1 MSNHSEPSWAEL
13 RDWDRECVWHSFTQM
28 AEYEPLFI
36 ERGEGCMVYD
46 SEGNGYLDAVS
57 SIWCN
62 VHGHRHPKIDAAIK
76 GQLDKVSHT
85 TNLGASNST
94 TVKLAKR
101 LVDLAPGD
109 LNHVFFSGDGASA
122 IEVALK
128 MAFQYWRQCPEPK
141 PNKNAFVALE
151 SAYHGDTL
159 GDVSVGGVKLFHQ
172 MFQPLLFEVYR
183 VPSPH
188 PYRPPAGISAEE
200 TLEYCLAEVEKV
212 LASHHEN
219 IAAFVLEPL
228 VQGAAG
234 MIAHPPGYLRG
245 VRELTEKYGILL
257 IADEVAVGMGR
268 TGRMFACEHEE
279 VVPDF
284 LCLAK
289 GLTGGYL
296 PLAATIARTEIW
308 NAFLGRYEEAK
319 HFFHGHT
326 FSGNPLGAAA
336 GLATLDVF
344 ETENTLLA
352 MQPKIARLAEHLAR
366 IKELP
371 AVGNVRQ
378 CGFMIGVEL
387 VRDKETK
394 EPFPW
399 AEKWGMRVCLD
410 ARQRGVL
417 LRPLGN
423 VVVVMPPLSVSIDQ
437 IDQLMVAVER
447 SIEAVCVSDTAHAS

>member
-1 MSNHSEPSWAEL
+1 MSSVSEPSWEEL
-13 RDWDRECVWHSFTQM
+13 RAWDREIVWHSFTQM
-28 AEYEPLFI
+28 AEYEPLLI
-36 ERGEGCMVYD
+36 ERGQGCMIYD
-46 SEGNGYLDAVS
+46 SDGNGYLDGVS

-62 VHGHRHPKIDAAIK
+62 VHGHRHPTINAGIK
-76 GQLDKVSHT
+76 SQLDKIAHT

-94 TVKLAKR
+94 TIKLAKR

-122 IEVALK
+122 LEVALK

-141 PNKNAFVALE
+141 PNKNTFVALE

-172 MFQPLLFEVYR
+172 MFQPLLFEVHR
-183 VPSPH
+183 VPSPN
-188 PYRPPAGISAEE
+188 PYRPPEGVSAEE
-200 TLEYCLAEVEKV
+200 TLSYCLGEAERV
-212 LASHHEN
+212 LAAHHER

-228 VQGAAG
+228 MQGAAG

-245 VRELTEKYGILL
+245 VRELTAKYGVLL

-268 TGRMFACEHEE
+268 TGKMFACEHEE

-308 NAFLGRYEEAK
+308 NAFLGPYEAAK

-326 FSGNPLGAAA
+326 YGGNPLGAAA
-336 GLATLDVF
+336 GLATLQVF
-344 ETENTLLA
+344 EDEQTLQE
-352 MQPKIARLAEHLAR
+352 MQPKIVRLSEHLAR

-371 AVGNVRQ
+371 PIGNVRQ
-378 CGFMIGVEL
+378 CGLMVGVEL
-387 VRDKETK
+387 VRDKQTK
-394 EPFPW
+394 EPLPW
-399 AEKWGMRVCLD
+399 AEKWGARVCLE
-410 ARQRGVL
+410 ARRHGVL

-423 VVVVMPPLSVSIDQ
+423 VVVVMPPLNISLD
-437 IDQLMVAVER
+437 DLDHLLVALER
-447 SIEAVCVSDTAHAS
+447 SIEAVCVDSPVQG